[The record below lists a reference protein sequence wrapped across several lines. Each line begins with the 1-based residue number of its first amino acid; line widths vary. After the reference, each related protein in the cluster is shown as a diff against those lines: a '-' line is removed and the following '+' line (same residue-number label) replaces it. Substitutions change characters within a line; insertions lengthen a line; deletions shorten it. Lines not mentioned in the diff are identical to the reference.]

1 MILAR
6 ISVWMSIFHLILFT
20 SKFML
25 ISFHLFI
32 HRVFSRLFLC
42 YIVFLL
48 NYASPVIQ
56 SLMKSFQHCYL
67 KKYSNIW
74 WPGFKKKSIRMKT
87 TISFV
92 NQERIWFNGYHFFKF
107 ASFTVGQITV
117 RGKIAAQHFSSLS
130 SWIDSKVNPQ
140 SSKIYSKAT

>member
-6 ISVWMSIFHLILFT
+6 ISAWMSIFHLILFT

-25 ISFHLFI
+25 ISVHLFI
-32 HRVFSRLFLC
+32 HRVFSRLFFC

-56 SLMKSFQHCYL
+56 SLIKSFQHCYL
-67 KKYSNIW
+67 KKYGNIW
-74 WPGFKKKSIRMKT
+74 LPGFKKKSIRLKT
-87 TISFV
+87 TIIFV

-130 SWIDSKVNPQ
+130 SWIDSKVNPR